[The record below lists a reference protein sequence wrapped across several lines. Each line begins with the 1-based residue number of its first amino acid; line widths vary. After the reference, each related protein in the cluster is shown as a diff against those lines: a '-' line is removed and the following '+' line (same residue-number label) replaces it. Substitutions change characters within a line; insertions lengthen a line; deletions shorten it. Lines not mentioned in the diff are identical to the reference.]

1 LELSAQFIE
10 GFKGDNMA
18 DGMLLKLLATIKDDG
33 NSYFLMT
40 DYNQYN
46 AENDTEFPTDVFVM
60 QEVEVDGDKRLEPLE
75 DRALMEKIFD
85 RFKS

>member
-1 LELSAQFIE
+1 
-10 GFKGDNMA
+10 MA